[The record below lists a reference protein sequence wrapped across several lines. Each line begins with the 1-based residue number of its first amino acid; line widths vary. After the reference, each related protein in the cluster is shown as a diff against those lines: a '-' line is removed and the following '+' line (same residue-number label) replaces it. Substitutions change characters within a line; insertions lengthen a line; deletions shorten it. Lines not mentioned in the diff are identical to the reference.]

1 MCKCSYSVTT
11 TVSFVSVLMRY
22 YLYPVLSGLA
32 IAVFKVILLCGF
44 MSLSVAHDFNFVFIY
59 LLL

>member
-32 IAVFKVILLCGF
+32 IAVIKVILPCGF
-44 MSLSVAHDFNFVFIY
+44 MPLSVAHDFNFVFIY